1 MKAIFI
7 ADAHLIDET
16 SPGYAELLDFL
27 EELRLA
33 RLEGSKAGGLYADE
47 LFILGDFFDF
57 WFARGTRIY
66 PPFEKVLAGL
76 LALKEAGVR
85 IHLAEGN
92 HDFFLADY
100 FSRYLGM
107 EVTPDWAEVKLDGQ
121 RILFA
126 HGDVVGSVE
135 LSYKLLRGILRSG
148 FFYRLQRLVPLSI
161 LFTAARLF
169 SRTSREL
176 GRNQTEELVDKLHTF
191 ARQKLTEDFDAVVL
205 GHCHKPL
212 LKHHNLGARQCI
224 SATVGG
230 WNCHRSYLFFADGA
244 FSLRYFHFRANCKN

>member
-16 SPGYAELLDFL
+16 SPGYAELLNFL

-107 EVTPDWAEVKLDGQ
+107 EVTPDWAEVKLDRQ

-126 HGDVVGSVE
+126 HGDVVDSIE

-148 FFYRLQRLVPLSI
+148 FFIGCSALSRCQFSLQQPVYSPAQAGNWAGIKRKKWLKNSI
-161 LFTAARLF
+161 LLPDRS
-169 SRTSREL
+169 SRRISTRWCL
-176 GRNQTEELVDKLHTF
+176 GIVIS
-191 ARQKLTEDFDAVVL
+191 
-205 GHCHKPL
+205 HCL
-212 LKHHNLGARQCI
+212 NI
-224 SATVGG
+224 TT
-230 WNCHRSYLFFADGA
+230 
-244 FSLRYFHFRANCKN
+244 